1 MSAKRRKL
9 FCIILSDDFI
19 VVALS
24 LCTAIKRRRSTGSG
38 TLARQGVFVNEPPTN
53 NSTTKL
59 RLNGDGS
66 LGQIKTSAPKI
77 TSFFK
82 SGAPSF
88 NKLVVPE
95 VSSRKA
101 SISNYFTSKK
111 ASINIPVRVS
121 FIYEVN
127 FI

>member
-19 VVALS
+19 VALS

-111 ASINIPVRVS
+111 APINIPVRVKI
-121 FIYEVN
+121 IYEVN